1 MQVKKNVDNIE
12 LNASFMLAFFTILD
26 KIVGEKENYCIQKSI
41 LKIISKIKYKLLV
54 LKYQLFSYF
63 QYVDY
68 LSIR

>member
-41 LKIISKIKYKLLV
+41 LKIISKIKCKLLV